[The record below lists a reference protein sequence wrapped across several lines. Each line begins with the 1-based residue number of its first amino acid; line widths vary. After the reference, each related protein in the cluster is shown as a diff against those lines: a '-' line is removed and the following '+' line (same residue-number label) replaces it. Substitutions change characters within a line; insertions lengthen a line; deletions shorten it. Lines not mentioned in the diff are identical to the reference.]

1 MQIKSEEAF
10 NTLKMLT
17 SEGVNRD
24 KKNLLAALLQ
34 TGIGTTE
41 IQREIDSAKRFKRAF
56 ASIFIHAFSGAHFNN
71 KQHCCFN
78 RRIVDIQV
86 FYMLII

>member
-10 NTLKMLT
+10 NTFKMLT

-34 TGIGTTE
+34 TGIGTTG

-56 ASIFIHAFSGAHFNN
+56 ASIFIHAFSGAHVI
-71 KQHCCFN
+71 KIYKY
-78 RRIVDIQV
+78 IVIYS
-86 FYMLII
+86 FINIYL